1 MAIGCGVSIGNI
13 YYAQP
18 LLSEIAH
25 DLGVGYGQAG
35 LVVTISQIGYALG
48 LLLLVPLGDLVQRR
62 RLIVR
67 VLILTCIALVGAGLA
82 PSLTALDVAILVV
95 GVTTVVPQILV
106 PFAAELAPERERGK
120 IVGAVMSG
128 LLVGVLLARTVSG
141 LLATAGTWRIAFLAS
156 AGAMLALALLLRR
169 ELPEVP
175 PSSQMSYRRLLS
187 SVLQIAKQDAPIR
200 WRSLYGAIG
209 FACFSAL
216 WTSIS
221 FLLSGSPY
229 HYGPAVIG
237 LFSLL
242 GVAGALMANFA
253 GRLADAGHTR
263 ASTGMLFALLAASF
277 GLLAI
282 GRSDLAALI
291 GGIVVLDLSVQG
303 IHILNQATIYS
314 RRVDSRGR
322 VTTIYMTTYF
332 SGGAV
337 GSAAAAGV
345 YASQGWPAVCIL
357 GAALAGLGVVLWATE
372 AALSRRRALA
382 SEAQPAK

>member
-35 LVVTISQIGYALG
+35 LVVTLSQIGYALG

-67 VLILTCIALVGAGLA
+67 VLMLTCLALVGAGLA

-120 IVGAVMSG
+120 VVGAVMSG

-175 PSSQMSYRRLLS
+175 PSSQMPYRRLLS
-187 SVLQIAKQDAPIR
+187 SVLQIARQDATIR
-200 WRSLYGAIG
+200 WRSVYGGIG

-263 ASTGMLFALLAASF
+263 ASTGTLFALLAASF

-291 GGIVVLDLSVQG
+291 GGIVLLDLAVQG

-314 RRVDSRGR
+314 RRGDSRGR

-345 YASQGWPAVCIL
+345 YASQGWRAVCIL
-357 GAALAGLGVVLWATE
+357 GAALAGLGLVLWATE
-372 AALSRRRALA
+372 GALSRRRAL
-382 SEAQPAK
+382 SSGAQPAK